1 MSQPH
6 RRTPAQ
12 AASPSGCFPEQESVG
27 RTLALIKVQCDQ
39 FTRDPLLQTMAATN
53 WRIVLFRPMWIDI
66 EVVGTGQVV
75 ADLCEFIRVDGNSQ
89 ACSPPQLLTS
99 LS

>member
-12 AASPSGCFPEQESVG
+12 AASRPAAFPEQESVV
-27 RTLALIKVQCDQ
+27 RTLALIKVRCDQ
-39 FTRDPLLQTMAATN
+39 FTRDPPLQTMAATN
-53 WRIVLFRPMWIDI
+53 WRIVLFRPKWIGI
-66 EVVGTGQVV
+66 EVVETGQEV
-75 ADLCEFIRVDGNSQ
+75 ADFCEFIGAHGNSQ
-89 ACSPPQLLTS
+89 ACSPPQLRTS

>member
-1 MSQPH
+1 M
-6 RRTPAQ
+6 A
-12 AASPSGCFPEQESVG
+12 
-27 RTLALIKVQCDQ
+27 RTLALIKVRCDQ

-53 WRIVLFRPMWIDI
+53 WRIVLFRPTWIDI
-66 EVVGTGQVV
+66 EVVGTGQEV
-75 ADLCEFIRVDGNSQ
+75 ADFCEFIRADGNSQ